1 MSYGYPVT
9 GPMMIPY
16 EEYKSQYAPP
26 TPALNEGLEIED
38 SSISGIRLQ
47 GTLAKSLPGIK
58 QAGSMTN
65 TRAQEVEQYARDMSA
80 AFDITNAYKAR
91 SKAIARAKDR
101 MLDKAA
107 KYHGAV

>member
-1 MSYGYPVT
+1 MAYGYPVT

-16 EEYKSQYAPP
+16 EEYHSPNAPSI
-26 TPALNEGLEIED
+26 PALNELPGIDD
-38 SSISGIRLQ
+38 SSVSGLRLQ

-58 QAGSMTN
+58 QAGTMSN
-65 TRAQEVEQYARDMSA
+65 SRAQEVAEYAREMGA
-80 AFDITNAYKAR
+80 AFDITKAYQAR

-101 MLDKAA
+101 MSDKAA